1 MKSSLS
7 GSSENLSTTSSQ
19 PATPASP
26 KIHTNNQ
33 LQSPRS
39 STPGARTV
47 AAALKSVANLTQN
60 SVNMTIPISTVVSTR
75 TNQVTSANIMSS
87 PTGATIRFQL
97 QQYQLQQLQQQQK
110 QLQQKLQAAA
120 LQSNAPSKPGKYTV
134 LNPMI
139 TVTTK
144 ITGCCPN
151 VPSKP
156 GKYTI
161 FNPMITVTTKIT
173 GCCPAV

>member
-7 GSSENLSTTSSQ
+7 GSSENLSTASSQ
-19 PATPASP
+19 PVTPASP

-47 AAALKSVANLTQN
+47 AAALKSANVANLTQN
-60 SVNMTIPISTVVSTR
+60 SVNVTIPISTVVSTR

-97 QQYQLQQLQQQQK
+97 QQYQLQQLQQLQQQQK

-120 LQSNAPSKPGKYTV
+120 LQSNAPSKPGMYTI

-144 ITGCCPN
+144 ITG
-151 VPSKP
+151 
-156 GKYTI
+156 Y
-161 FNPMITVTTKIT
+161 
-173 GCCPAV
+173 CPAV

>member
-7 GSSENLSTTSSQ
+7 GSSENISTTSSQ
-19 PATPASP
+19 PVTPASP

-39 STPGARTV
+39 STPGSRTV
-47 AAALKSVANLTQN
+47 AAALKSANVANLTQN
-60 SVNMTIPISTVVSTR
+60 SVNMTIPISTVASTR

-120 LQSNAPSKPGKYTV
+120 LQSNAS
-134 LNPMI
+134 
-139 TVTTK
+139 
-144 ITGCCPN
+144 
-151 VPSKP
+151 SKP

-173 GCCPAV
+173 GFCPAV